1 MTKINMGKDMKN
13 YSTRVLLVEDEDV
26 ARKTLSFYLNT
37 IFDEV
42 IVACDGNEG
51 SSIFK
56 NNFEDNKGF
65 DLVLTDLKMPNKG
78 GISMIDDIRIL
89 VPNQRFIIV
98 SAHKNE
104 DELLKLINLRVLGY
118 FVKPL
123 NIDNMMEMLKKA
135 KEEVLAD
142 NISISEKS
150 DLVTLNKRYTYNMLN
165 DKLYNEEN
173 IVKLS
178 KKELDILKVLID
190 NLGEVVPVEKFKE
203 IVWNDVNTNDSAFR
217 TVMKRLKDKVKDDDF
232 IISHKGYGYIIEK
245 LLVKN

>member
-1 MTKINMGKDMKN
+1 MKN
-13 YSTRVLLVEDEDV
+13 YITRVLLVEDEDV

-42 IVACDGNEG
+42 VVACDGSQG
-51 SSIFK
+51 SRIFK
-56 NNFEDNKGF
+56 NNFENNKHF
-65 DLVLTDLKMPNKG
+65 DLVLTDLKMPNKDG
-78 GISMIDDIRIL
+78 MSMIEDIRALI
-89 VPNQRFIIV
+89 PNQRFIIV

-142 NISISEKS
+142 NS
-150 DLVTLNKRYTYNMLN
+150 DIQTQDDYLTLNKRYTYDTIN

-173 IVKLS
+173 IIKLS
-178 KKELDILKVLID
+178 KKELDILKVLI
-190 NLGEVVPVEKFKE
+190 NNIGEVIPVEKFKE
-203 IVWNDVNTNDSAFR
+203 EVWGDINTNDSAFR

-245 LLVKN
+245 LLIKE

>member
-1 MTKINMGKDMKN
+1 MKDYK
-13 YSTRVLLVEDEDV
+13 TRVLLVEDEDV

-42 IVACDGNEG
+42 VVACDGQEA
-51 SSIFK
+51 SKIFK
-56 NNFEDNKGF
+56 KDFDEDITF
-65 DLVLTDLKMPNKG
+65 DLVLTDLKMPNKD
-78 GISMIDDIRIL
+78 GISMIDDIREL

-104 DELLKLINLRVLGY
+104 DDLLKLINLRVLGY

-142 NISISEKS
+142 NAVTDVQETLI
-150 DLVTLNKRYTYNMLN
+150 TLNRRYTYDIKT
-165 DKLYNEEN
+165 DKLYNQES

-190 NLGEVVPVEKFKE
+190 NLGEVVPVEKFKQD
-203 IVWNDVNTNDSAFR
+203 VWNDINTNDSAFR
-217 TVMKRLKDKVKDDDF
+217 TVMKRLKDKVKEDDF

-245 LLVKN
+245 QLKK

>member
-1 MTKINMGKDMKN
+1 MKN

-42 IVACDGNEG
+42 VVACDGEEA
-51 SSIFK
+51 SQTFK
-56 NNFEDNKGF
+56 ANFDDKKIF
-65 DLVLTDLKMPNKG
+65 DLVLTDLKMPNKDG
-78 GISMIDDIRIL
+78 LSMIDDIRNL

-104 DELLKLINLRVLGY
+104 DDLLKLINLRVLGY

-142 NISISEKS
+142 NAVSSEEN
-150 DLVTLNKRYTYNMLN
+150 DLLVLNKIYTYNKVN

-190 NLGEVVPVEKFKE
+190 KLGEVIPVEKFKE
-203 IVWNDVNTNDSAFR
+203 LVWDDINTNDSAFR

-245 LLVKN
+245 PLVKN

>member
-1 MTKINMGKDMKN
+1 MKS

-42 IVACDGNEG
+42 VVAKDGEEG
-51 SSIFK
+51 ASIFK
-56 NNFEDNKGF
+56 KNFEQKKRF
-65 DLVLTDLKMPNKG
+65 DLVLTDLKMPNKD
-78 GISMIDDIRIL
+78 GISMIDDMREL

-104 DELLKLINLRVLGY
+104 DDLLKLINLRVLGY

-142 NISISEKS
+142 NSHNGKS
-150 DLVTLNKRYTYNMLN
+150 KLITLNKQYTYDKVN
-165 DKLYNEEN
+165 DKLYSEES

-190 NLGEVVPVEKFKE
+190 NLGDVVPVPKFKE
-203 IVWNDVNTNDSAFR
+203 LVWNDINTNDSAFR
-217 TVMKRLKDKVKDDDF
+217 TVMKRLKDKVKDNDF

-245 LLVKN
+245 PLKK

>member
-1 MTKINMGKDMKN
+1 MKN

-42 IVACDGNEG
+42 VVACDGEEG

-56 NNFEDNKGF
+56 KNFDEDNQF
-65 DLVLTDLKMPNKG
+65 DLVLTDLKMPNKD
-78 GISMIDDIRIL
+78 GITMIDDIRIL

-104 DELLKLINLRVLGY
+104 DDLLKLINLRVLGY

-142 NISISEKS
+142 NVDSSEQS
-150 DLVTLNKRYTYNMLN
+150 DLIILNKRYTYNKLN
-165 DKLYNEEN
+165 DKLYNDET

-190 NLGEVVPVEKFKE
+190 NLGEVVAVEKFKE
-203 IVWNDVNTNDSAFR
+203 LVWDDINTNDSAFR
-217 TVMKRLKDKVKDDDF
+217 TVMKRLKDKVKEDDF

-245 LLVKN
+245 PLVKS